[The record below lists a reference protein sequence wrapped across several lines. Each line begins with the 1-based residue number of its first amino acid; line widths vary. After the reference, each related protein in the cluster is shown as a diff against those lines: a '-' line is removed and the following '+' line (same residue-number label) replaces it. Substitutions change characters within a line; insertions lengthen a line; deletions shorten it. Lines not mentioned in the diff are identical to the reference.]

1 MIFIFPVLHLHIQK
15 NSADRVTSSYH
26 VRKSLHKLS
35 KSKNN
40 VINYHF
46 HKWYNQQ
53 LSDFTGCGALFS
65 LVCLLEPHLTHN
77 SSVFILFWGF
87 IYLAFSH
94 LAGICVM
101 LPAACNQ
108 KNDLMMMKY
117 VVEVIINNSAT
128 SDSICFVAFIFLF
141 MFFFFF
147 LFAGEAGRGSS
158 LFIYVRQIYK

>member
-1 MIFIFPVLHLHIQK
+1 
-15 NSADRVTSSYH
+15 
-26 VRKSLHKLS
+26 
-35 KSKNN
+35 
-40 VINYHF
+40 
-46 HKWYNQQ
+46 
-53 LSDFTGCGALFS
+53 
-65 LVCLLEPHLTHN
+65 
-77 SSVFILFWGF
+77 
-87 IYLAFSH
+87 
-94 LAGICVM
+94 M

-108 KNDLMMMKY
+108 KNDLMMKY